1 MGLGDG
7 ACVVAS
13 IPLQLLQFSLISAIG
28 GRLNSQVMDGWF
40 TSLVVT
46 VITPINQM
54 RLKKIHFQVLEV
66 L

>member
-13 IPLQLLQFSLISAIG
+13 ILISAIG

-54 RLKKIHFQVLEV
+54 RLKKIIFRS
-66 L
+66 